1 MKSNCILMKIAR
13 HFWIILLLAG
23 MFMLQD
29 CQNDGTGKVGGEIQL
44 TVSDSTAYKGPA
56 IVFAATEYNFG
67 RVYEGEIVGW
77 YFKYK
82 NLGTDKLLV
91 YNVTASCGCT
101 VPEFSKEPL
110 APGMEGEIKVVFDT
124 NGRSGNQQK
133 SVNVETNG
141 QPGTTELR
149 ITAEVL
155 KK

>member
-1 MKSNCILMKIAR
+1 MKAAR
-13 HFWIILLLAG
+13 HFWIIVFLAG
-23 MFMLQD
+23 MFVLQD
-29 CQNDGTGKVGGEIQL
+29 CQNDGTGKDAPKVQL
-44 TVSDSTAYKGPA
+44 TVGDSMVYKGPA
-56 IVFAATEYNFG
+56 IVFGTTDYNFG

-82 NLGTDKLLV
+82 NLGTDNLLV

-101 VPEFSKEPL
+101 VPEYSKEPL

-124 NGRSGNQQK
+124 NGRSGHQQK

-141 QPGTTELR
+141 KPGSTELK